1 VAVEVMFAG
10 AALAVVVAG
19 AAEVA
24 AGLSAL
30 VLEVSL
36 ESIRIYN
43 FPPGSF
49 SKAKIRQ
56 SS

>member
-1 VAVEVMFAG
+1 VAVEVMFVG

-30 VLEVSL
+30 VLDVSL